1 MKVLAKRTAKYMAE
15 RLSYLVKLDDIRI
28 LRILEMGQ
36 YTCIYSIVTILLA
49 VKIDD
54 LFPIYDKTKSTTQL
68 LIEVFAHM
76 LFLSVSIFYI
86 KKLVKVVPPIGFLIN
101 PNYKVGSTSEYQG
114 DLIFAIIL
122 IATQDRLNKKII
134 HLIELMK

>member
-1 MKVLAKRTAKYMAE
+1 MKLLVKRTTSYVTE
-15 RLSYLVKLDDIRI
+15 RLSYLFKLDNIRL
-28 LRILEMGQ
+28 LRLVEMGQ
-36 YTCIYSIVTILLA
+36 YTCLYSIITILLA

-54 LFPIYDKTKSTTQL
+54 LFPVYDKNKSTTQL
-68 LIEVFAHM
+68 LKEVFTHM

-101 PNYKVGSTSEYQG
+101 PNYQVGSTSEYQG

-122 IATQDRLNKKII
+122 IATQERLNKKII

>member
-1 MKVLAKRTAKYMAE
+1 MKLLAKRTSKYMNE
-15 RLSYLVKLDDIRI
+15 RLSYLLKFDDIRV

-36 YTCIYSIVTILLA
+36 YTCLYSIVTILLA

-54 LFPIYDKTKSTTQL
+54 LFPVYDKTKSTTQL
-68 LIEVFAHM
+68 LKEVFAHM

-114 DLIFAIIL
+114 DIIFAIIL